1 MLDRLI
7 GHQTI
12 VDTVVRRKLDGL
24 TVAQMNRLKLTV
36 LTPDDWDVLRT
47 LHHVLMEFVSATT
60 IVSASYYPSLS
71 DSFWAI
77 AKLRQILNSN
87 TDPSRYIGFFK
98 RTALNYLEAYI
109 QKHLSKEQ
117 QEGMLVYLFQLIFLI
132 YI

>member
-1 MLDRLI
+1 MGFD
-7 GHQTI
+7 
-12 VDTVVRRKLDGL
+12 
-24 TVAQMNRLKLTV
+24 
-36 LTPDDWDVLRT
+36 
-47 LHHVLMEFVSATT
+47 SATT

-87 TDPSRYIGFFK
+87 TDPSRYIEFFK
-98 RTALNYLEAYI
+98 RPALNYLEAYI

-132 YI
+132 YIYIYKLSFELILSDWMLLLGILR